1 MIYRRERRGFTLIEL
16 LLVISI
22 IGIIASVGLAAL
34 TRARISANNTDRSQ
48 DVRAYANAAEIYYQN
63 ARAYPG
69 ATTAYRCLGKTSA
82 QTCWGA
88 TISGDDTLRTH
99 FNSAFAGGGTPTGN
113 VQGLSGTDGYLYGC
127 TNASCQGYSIT
138 FMLQRAGE
146 SCGAGSLAVDANYS
160 SAYTYCQLIKCHIG
174 TSPQR
179 SGGATSLYTCQ

>member
-1 MIYRRERRGFTLIEL
+1 MIRLRQQNGFTLIEL
-16 LLVISI
+16 LLVIAI

-34 TRARISANNTDRSQ
+34 TRARVSANNSDRSE

-69 ATTAYRCLGKTSA
+69 ATTAYRCVGLASA
-82 QTCWGA
+82 QTCWGGA
-88 TISGDDTLRTH
+88 VTGDDTLRTH
-99 FNSAFAGGGTPTGN
+99 FDSAFSGAPPIGN
-113 VQGLSGTDGYLYGC
+113 PQGLSDTEGYLYGC
-127 TNASCQGYSIT
+127 TNASCQGYSMT
-138 FMLQRAGE
+138 FMLQRQGE
-146 SCGAGSLAVDANYS
+146 TCGAGALVVNADYA